1 MDRYVSI
8 GEGKSALRL
17 FWTTIVSHLDSLAL
31 SGPGSGWSRAGS
43 ISGYSASGRGSAG
56 PGAGYWGGAGDFW
69 PGDEDAISDLMV
81 IKRVDSKDIVYE
93 NKRKPTKVQ
102 TNSWEDMYVSGH

>member
-1 MDRYVSI
+1 M
-8 GEGKSALRL
+8 
-17 FWTTIVSHLDSLAL
+17 

-56 PGAGYWGGAGDFW
+56 PGTGSYWSGPGEFW
-69 PGDEDAISDLMV
+69 PGDTEDAISDLIA

-93 NKRKPTKVQ
+93 GKKKSTKVKLGRA
-102 TNSWEDMYVSGH
+102 SICLL

>member
-1 MDRYVSI
+1 M
-8 GEGKSALRL
+8 
-17 FWTTIVSHLDSLAL
+17 

-56 PGAGYWGGAGDFW
+56 PGTGSYWSGPGEFW
-69 PGDEDAISDLMV
+69 PGDTEDAISDLIA

-93 NKRKPTKVQ
+93 TKKKPTKVYLEERRFNCQ
-102 TNSWEDMYVSGH
+102 FCFSSSVNT